1 MPENYTNIYQTARNA
16 ARLTQEQAA
25 ELLELSVESVKAY
38 ENDLRIPPNST
49 VAQMVQTYGAP
60 WLALEHL
67 QMSAAPL
74 NVLPEIRLQS
84 LPTAVI
90 SLINRAADFRDH
102 HRQLLRIAEDGIID
116 ESERPLFEDI
126 TGELEELIS
135 AAYSVI
141 YPVEAHT
148 RGAQEKKTAPTFE
161 GTSKRSVLRSY
172 PKNDCTSIITHQTA
186 IAQEIFPR
194 EGGEIL

>member
-1 MPENYTNIYQTARNA
+1 MPENYTNIYQSARGTT
-16 ARLTQEQAA
+16 RYTQEQAA
-25 ELLELSVESVKAY
+25 ELLDISVESVKAY
-38 ENDLRIPPNST
+38 ENDLRLPPNLT
-49 VAQMVQTYGAP
+49 VVRMAQIYNAP

-67 QMSAAPL
+67 AATAAPL
-74 NVLPEIRLQS
+74 GVLPEVRVQG

-102 HRQLLRIAEDGIID
+102 HRQLLRIAEDGVID
-116 ESERPLFEDI
+116 ESERALFEDI

-135 AAYSVI
+135 AALSVI
-141 YPVEAHT
+141 YPMEA
-148 RGAQEKKTAPTFE
+148 QKKTAPTCE
-161 GTSKRSVLRSY
+161 GTSKRFGPRISPR
-172 PKNDCTSIITHQTA
+172 NDCKNIIAHQVQ

>member
-1 MPENYTNIYQTARNA
+1 MPENYTNIYQSARGTT
-16 ARLTQEQAA
+16 RYTQEQAA
-25 ELLELSVESVKAY
+25 ELLEISVESVKAY
-38 ENDLRIPPNST
+38 ENDLRLPPNLT
-49 VAQMVQTYGAP
+49 VVRMAQIYDAP

-67 QMSAAPL
+67 AATAAPL
-74 NVLPEIRLQS
+74 GVLPEVRVQS

-126 TGELEELIS
+126 TGELEELIA

-141 YPVEAHT
+141 YPMEAK
-148 RGAQEKKTAPTFE
+148 KKTAPTFE
-161 GTSKRSVLRSY
+161 GTSKRSGSRNY
-172 PKNDCTSIITHQTA
+172 PKNDCTNIISHRTA